1 MTASSRRKKIH
12 CPTRFEV
19 INPAFCSAARWADTV
34 DCDSPARWSIRPAH
48 TPISIGYSCIEKKA
62 SGVFSHVR
70 MSRRTGL
77 ASALWI
83 ASMSIACSASCRF
96 SGVLSVWFSGR
107 FFNEVVP
114 FNGISMAFQR
124 CFNGFLTVF
133 QPCFN
138 AISTIFR
145 LFPGSISSIDELHI
159 GEHRIL
165 NRYSTIYLNI
175 FL

>member
-107 FFNEVVP
+107 FFNEVVS

-124 CFNGFLTVF
+124 Y
-133 QPCFN
+133 FN

-145 LFPGSISSIDELHI
+145 LFAGSISSIDELHI